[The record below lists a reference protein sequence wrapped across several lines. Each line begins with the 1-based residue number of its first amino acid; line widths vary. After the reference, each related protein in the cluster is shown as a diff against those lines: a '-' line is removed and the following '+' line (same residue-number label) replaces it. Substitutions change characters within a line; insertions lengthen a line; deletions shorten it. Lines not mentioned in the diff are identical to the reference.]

1 MNHGERTYVGGKVKH
16 NYVNNLKMFRKEEV
30 PKFSTEKD
38 ACVLKAFM
46 IKSRS
51 GGNNLR
57 KHQWEGQ

>member
-1 MNHGERTYVGGKVKH
+1 MGGKVKH